1 MDARVHRVQTETER
15 MMSQSTD
22 LLSTLKELHRDKLTV
37 RERHVAVARHVDHYD
52 FNNTYQY
59 AIARE
64 DVHLSWLERA
74 ITEIG
79 GTPDTVAPPAIAAP
93 GKVGSFTPLVA
104 QDARDAEALVA
115 KWRPRVDG
123 ITNIRHAKMV
133 GVILGETLE
142 HQRFFAQISQGNEL
156 VLGKRMA
163 GAGTG
168 HGVMTDRWIE

>member
-1 MDARVHRVQTETER
+1 
-15 MMSQSTD
+15 MSQPQD
-22 LLSTLKELHRDKLTV
+22 LLSILKALHRDKLTL

-74 ITEIG
+74 IHELG
-79 GTPDTVAPPAIAAP
+79 GTPDEVPVPTIAAP
-93 GKVGSFTPLVA
+93 GRKGSFTPLVA
-104 QDARDAEALVA
+104 QDASDAQALVA
-115 KWRPRVDG
+115 AWRPRIG
-123 ITNIRHAKMV
+123 TITNTRHAKMV

-142 HQRFFAQISQGNEL
+142 HQRFFAQIAEGNEA
-156 VLGKRMA
+156 VLGTRLP

-168 HGVMTDRWIE
+168 HGVMTDRWVE